1 MPETCICIEC
11 GDPVPPLTHCAACGA
26 LDEDDNEDG

>member
-11 GDPVPPLTHCAACGA
+11 GGLVPPLTNYATCGA